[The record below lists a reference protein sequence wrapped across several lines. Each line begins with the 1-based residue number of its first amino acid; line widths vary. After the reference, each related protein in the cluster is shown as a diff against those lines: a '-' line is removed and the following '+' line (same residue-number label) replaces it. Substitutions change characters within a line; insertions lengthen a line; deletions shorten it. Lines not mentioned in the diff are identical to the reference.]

1 MAALEP
7 DALAFL
13 VVVTGGAVRPR
24 DLERFDAA
32 AKLDAAQ
39 VGREPKQR
47 GLALFDR
54 YLAYL
59 GDGKDRAGLES
70 ALKAAADRPE
80 GPALQLERVL
90 PPADGWR
97 PWSWVA
103 SYDPLDDVRRL
114 RVPVLVV
121 LAAQDRPGLAPEQRK
136 RWTDGLSANRDA
148 TLIDFLGAGHG
159 GTLAGSHH
167 HGGAQAYV
175 PGYLQL
181 VDAWLGQLH

>member
-1 MAALEP
+1 MAALQP
-7 DALAFL
+7 DALAFV
-13 VVVTGGAVRPR
+13 VVVTGGGVRPR

-39 VGREPKQR
+39 VAPERKQK

-54 YLAYL
+54 YLDYL
-59 GDGKDRAGLES
+59 GNGKDRAGLES
-70 ALKAAADRPE
+70 AVKAAADQPE
-80 GPALQLERVL
+80 GRALQLERVL

-103 SYDPLDDVRRL
+103 SYDPLDDIRRL

-121 LAAQDRPGLAPEQRK
+121 LGAQDRPGLASDWRN
-136 RWTDGLSANRDA
+136 RWLDGLSANREA
-148 TLIDFLGAGHG
+148 TVLDLLGAGHG
-159 GTLAGSHH
+159 GTVAGTHH
-167 HGGAQAYV
+167 HGGGQTYV

-181 VDAWLGQLH
+181 VDAWLGQVH